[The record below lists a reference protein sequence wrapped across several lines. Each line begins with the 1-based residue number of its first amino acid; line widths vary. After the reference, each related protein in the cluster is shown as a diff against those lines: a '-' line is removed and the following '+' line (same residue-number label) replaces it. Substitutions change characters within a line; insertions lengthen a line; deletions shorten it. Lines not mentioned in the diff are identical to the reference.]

1 MLVAALVIS
10 TLIALILPLW
20 RRDRVVRFWTTGCL
34 LATLLMCTTFPHD
47 RLLTGLGVGGMALV
61 AEILASVA
69 QGSYRERGRW
79 VSVAAGVLIAVH
91 LVIAPLLSPY
101 RARAM
106 NDVNRMLGRANAS
119 VPSDASVTT
128 KSVVIV
134 NPPLDPFAGYFLMYR
149 TVAGERR
156 PRHLR
161 WFATGV
167 TDLRIERV
175 DDRTLRI
182 RPGAGF
188 LSSTSQMMLR
198 SLTNPFRLGDRIA
211 LSDVVIEVSD
221 VAPDG
226 RPLEIL
232 VRFTVR
238 LEDPSLDW
246 LKWEGHG
253 YVPFQLPKVGET
265 VVLPAANMREVLFG

>member
-1 MLVAALVIS
+1 
-10 TLIALILPLW
+10 
-20 RRDRVVRFWTTGCL
+20 
-34 LATLLMCTTFPHD
+34 
-47 RLLTGLGVGGMALV
+47 
-61 AEILASVA
+61 
-69 QGSYRERGRW
+69 
-79 VSVAAGVLIAVH
+79 
-91 LVIAPLLSPY
+91 
-101 RARAM
+101 
-106 NDVNRMLGRANAS
+106 
-119 VPSDASVTT
+119 
-128 KSVVIV
+128 
-134 NPPLDPFAGYFLMYR
+134 
-149 TVAGERR
+149 
-156 PRHLR
+156 
-161 WFATGV
+161 
-167 TDLRIERV
+167 
-175 DDRTLRI
+175 
-182 RPGAGF
+182 
-188 LSSTSQMMLR
+188 MMLR